1 MSRLQHSND
10 RGVALVDVVVVCA
23 VSAVIGTIAIPTIQG
38 LRERDN
44 VRSAAQF
51 LGQRMQH
58 ARLEALKRNVTVA
71 FRFDPDDLGRVGSFV
86 DGDGDG
92 VTQRDIDTGTD
103 YRLAPDA
110 RLDDTFDAVRLQI
123 ASDLP
128 EPEGGGTLA
137 EGSDPVRIGS
147 TNLVSFSPLGSATSG
162 TIYLAGQRGLQAC
175 VRIMGSTG
183 RMRVLWFDP
192 GAREWRQ
199 E

>member
-1 MSRLQHSND
+1 MLHSSD
-10 RGVALVDVVVVCA
+10 RGVALVDVVVACA
-23 VSAVIGTIAIPTIQG
+23 VSAVVGTIAIPTIHAM
-38 LRERDN
+38 RERDG
-44 VRSAAQF
+44 VRAAAQF

-71 FRFDPDDLGRVGSFV
+71 FRFDPDNLGQVGSYV

-92 VTQRDIDTGTD
+92 VIQRDIDAGTD

-110 RLDDTFDAVRLQI
+110 HLNDTFDSVRLHI
-123 ASDLP
+123 ASELP

-137 EGSDPVRIGS
+137 ADSDPVRIGS

-175 VRIMGSTG
+175 VRIMGATG

-192 GAREWRQ
+192 GTGQWRQ